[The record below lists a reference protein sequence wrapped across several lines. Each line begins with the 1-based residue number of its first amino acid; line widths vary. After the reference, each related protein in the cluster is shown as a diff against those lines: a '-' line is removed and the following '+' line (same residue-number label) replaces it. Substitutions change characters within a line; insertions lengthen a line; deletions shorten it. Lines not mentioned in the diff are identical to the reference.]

1 MNTED
6 NNDFYDDELSRSLI
20 SNDFEEDTPRK
31 KKKSKK
37 PLVICLII
45 LLIAAV
51 AGGIAWY
58 MVQRHK
64 PVEATEEFLTGMQNM
79 DFTTMENLL
88 QSHDLSA
95 LDDADIRDSAYTD
108 FFTTVNKK
116 MTYKITKNKFDIQ
129 NGTAKV
135 TVHMKYIDGTNIYAA
150 TIQEYTRKV
159 AVAAY
164 AGKEMTQDDIQ
175 EMLATLLA
183 ENASTADEKYSEIDI
198 TYPLIKIGND
208 WKIVSLDDTTVKVMC
223 ANFKSVKDEISSQL
237 TDDTT
242 TDSSSTDAEST
253 GSDSTQATGA
263 SIDIT
268 TDKFS
273 VRFKQFAIS
282 NDYGGNPCLMIYYDY
297 TNSGDSQ
304 SSAFVDFTLQAS
316 QNGESLEGTYPEA
329 NDDAVDN
336 YMNTIDPGKT
346 VTVCQVF
353 LLKDTTSDVT
363 ASDCRIWGKN
373 SVLCVKRFWTGVS
386 GGNQKWFP
394 DQPKRKKS
402 EVFHEKFSTLYPASD

>member
-1 MNTED
+1 MNTD
-6 NNDFYDDELSRSLI
+6 NNDFYDDDLSRSLI
-20 SNDFEEDTPRK
+20 NNDFEDNSPRR

-37 PLVICLII
+37 PLIICLVI
-45 LLIAAV
+45 LLIAAA

-58 MVQRHK
+58 LNERHK

-129 NGTAKV
+129 NGTAII

-164 AGKEMTQDDIQ
+164 AGKTMTQDDIQ
-175 EMLATLLA
+175 EMLASLLA
-183 ENASTADEKYSEIDI
+183 ENASTADEKYSDIDI
-198 TYPLIKIGND
+198 TYPLIKIGD
-208 WKIVSLDDTTVKVMC
+208 EWKIVSLDDITVKVMC
-223 ANFKSVKDEISSQL
+223 ANFKNVKDEISSQL
-237 TDDTT
+237 NNDSS
-242 TDSSSTDAEST
+242 DSSSDASA
-253 GSDSTQATGA
+253 DSTESSDTADSAQTAGS

-273 VRFKQFAIS
+273 VRFKQFAVS
-282 NDYGGNPCLMIYYDY
+282 KDYGGNPCLMIYYDY
-297 TNSGDSQ
+297 TNSGESQ

-329 NDDAVDN
+329 NDTAVDN

-363 ASDCRIWGKN
+363 LQGKETLN
-373 SVLCVKRFWTGVS
+373 VS
-386 GGNQKWFP
+386 GGQTTSQVLKL
-394 DQPKRKKS
+394 Q
-402 EVFHEKFSTLYPASD
+402 

>member
-1 MNTED
+1 MNTD
-6 NNDFYDDELSRSLI
+6 NNDFYDDDLSRSLI
-20 SNDFEEDTPRK
+20 NNDFEDNSPRRK
-31 KKKSKK
+31 RKSKK
-37 PLVICLII
+37 PLIICLVI

-51 AGGIAWY
+51 AGGVAWY
-58 MVQRHK
+58 LNERHK
-64 PVEATEEFLTGMQNM
+64 PVEATEKFLTGMQNM

-88 QSHDLSA
+88 QSHDLST

-159 AVAAY
+159 AVATY
-164 AGKEMTQDDIQ
+164 AGKTMSQDDIQ
-175 EMLATLLA
+175 EMLASLLA
-183 ENASTADEKYSEIDI
+183 ENASTADEKYSDIDI
-198 TYPLIKIGND
+198 TYPLIKIGD
-208 WKIVSLDDTTVKVMC
+208 EWKIVSLDDTTVKVMC
-223 ANFKSVKDEISSQL
+223 ANFKNVKDEISSQL
-237 TDDTT
+237 NDDSS
-242 TDSSSTDAEST
+242 DSSSDASTDST
-253 GSDSTQATGA
+253 EPSDTSDSAQTAGS

-268 TDKFS
+268 TGKFS
-273 VRFKQFAIS
+273 VRFKQFAVS
-282 NDYGGNPCLMIYYDY
+282 KDYGGNPCLMIYYDY

-329 NDDAVDN
+329 NDTAVDN

-363 ASDCRIWGKN
+363 LQGKETLN
-373 SVLCVKRFWTGVS
+373 VS
-386 GGNQKWFP
+386 GGQTTSQVLKL
-394 DQPKRKKS
+394 Q
-402 EVFHEKFSTLYPASD
+402 

>member
-1 MNTED
+1 MNTD
-6 NNDFYDDELSRSLI
+6 NNDFYDDDLSRSLI
-20 SNDFEEDTPRK
+20 NNDFEDNAPRR

-37 PLVICLII
+37 PLIICLVI

-51 AGGIAWY
+51 AGGVAWY
-58 MVQRHK
+58 LNERHK
-64 PVEATEEFLTGMQNM
+64 PVEATEQFLTGMQNM

-108 FFTTVNKK
+108 FFTTINKK

-129 NGTAKV
+129 NGTAQV

-164 AGKEMTQDDIQ
+164 AGKTMTQDDIQ
-175 EMLATLLA
+175 EMLASLLA
-183 ENASTADEKYSEIDI
+183 ENASTADEKYSDIDI
-198 TYPLIKIGND
+198 TYPLIKIGD
-208 WKIVSLDDTTVKVMC
+208 EWKIVSLDDTTVKVMC
-223 ANFKSVKDEISSQL
+223 ANFKNVKDEISSQL
-237 TDDTT
+237 NDDSS
-242 TDSSSTDAEST
+242 DSSSDTSA
-253 GSDSTQATGA
+253 DSTASSDTADSAQTAGS

-273 VRFKQFAIS
+273 VRFKQFAVS
-282 NDYGGNPCLMIYYDY
+282 KDYGGNPCLMIYYDY

-329 NDDAVDN
+329 NDTAVDN

-346 VTVCQVF
+346 VTVCQVY

-363 ASDCRIWGKN
+363 LQGKETLN
-373 SVLCVKRFWTGVS
+373 VS
-386 GGNQKWFP
+386 GGQTTSQVLKL
-394 DQPKRKKS
+394 Q
-402 EVFHEKFSTLYPASD
+402 

>member
-1 MNTED
+1 MNTD
-6 NNDFYDDELSRSLI
+6 NNDFYDDDLSRSLI
-20 SNDFEEDTPRK
+20 SNDFEDEPPRR

-45 LLIAAV
+45 LLAAAI

-58 MVQRHK
+58 MIQRHK
-64 PVEATEEFLTGMQNM
+64 PVEATEKFLTGMQTM

-95 LDDADIRDSAYTD
+95 LDDADIRDSAYTE

-116 MTYKITKNKFDIQ
+116 MTYKITRNKFDIQ

-135 TVHMKYIDGTNIYAA
+135 TVHIKYIDGTNIYAA

-164 AGKEMTQDDIQ
+164 AGKEMTQNDIQ
-175 EMLATLLA
+175 EMLASLLA
-183 ENASTADEKYSEIDI
+183 ENASTADEKYSDIDI
-198 TYPLIKIGND
+198 TYPLIKIGD
-208 WKIVSLDDTTVKVMC
+208 EWKIVSLDDTTVKVMC
-223 ANFKSVKDEISSQL
+223 ANFKNVKDEISSQL
-237 TDDTT
+237 TEDS
-242 TDSSSTDAEST
+242 TDSSSDSAVQSSDSAADPAQST
-253 GSDSTQATGA
+253 GS

-316 QNGESLEGTYPEA
+316 QNGEALEGTYPESS
-329 NDDAVDN
+329 DDAVDN

-346 VTVCQVF
+346 ITVCQVF
-353 LLKDTTSDVT
+353 LLKDTSSDVT
-363 ASDCRIWGKN
+363 LQGKETLN
-373 SVLCVKRFWTGVS
+373 VS
-386 GGNQKWFP
+386 GGQTTSQVLKL
-394 DQPKRKKS
+394 K
-402 EVFHEKFSTLYPASD
+402 

>member
-1 MNTED
+1 MNTD
-6 NNDFYDDELSRSLI
+6 NNDFYDDDLSRSLI
-20 SNDFEEDTPRK
+20 NNDFEDNSPRR

-37 PLVICLII
+37 PLIICLVI

-51 AGGIAWY
+51 AGGVAWY
-58 MVQRHK
+58 LNERHK
-64 PVEATEEFLTGMQNM
+64 PVEATEKFLTGMQNM

-159 AVAAY
+159 AVATY
-164 AGKEMTQDDIQ
+164 AGKTMSQDDIQ
-175 EMLATLLA
+175 EMLASLLA
-183 ENASTADEKYSEIDI
+183 ENASTADEKYSDIDI
-198 TYPLIKIGND
+198 TYPLIKIGD
-208 WKIVSLDDTTVKVMC
+208 EWKIVSLDDTTVKVMC
-223 ANFKSVKDEISSQL
+223 ANFKNVKDEISSQL
-237 TDDTT
+237 NDDSS
-242 TDSSSTDAEST
+242 DSSSDASTDST
-253 GSDSTQATGA
+253 EPSDTSDSAQTAGS

-268 TDKFS
+268 TGKFS
-273 VRFKQFAIS
+273 VRFKQFAVS
-282 NDYGGNPCLMIYYDY
+282 KDYGGNPCLMIYYDY

-329 NDDAVDN
+329 NDTAVDN

-363 ASDCRIWGKN
+363 LQGKETLN
-373 SVLCVKRFWTGVS
+373 VS
-386 GGNQKWFP
+386 GGQTTSQVLKL
-394 DQPKRKKS
+394 Q
-402 EVFHEKFSTLYPASD
+402 

>member
-1 MNTED
+1 MNTD
-6 NNDFYDDELSRSLI
+6 NNDFYDDDLSRSLI
-20 SNDFEEDTPRK
+20 NNDFEDNSPRR

-37 PLVICLII
+37 PLIICLVI

-51 AGGIAWY
+51 AGGVAWY
-58 MVQRHK
+58 LNERHK
-64 PVEATEEFLTGMQNM
+64 PVEATEKFLTGMQNM

-108 FFTTVNKK
+108 FFTTINKK

-164 AGKEMTQDDIQ
+164 AGKTMTQDDIQ
-175 EMLATLLA
+175 EMLASLLT
-183 ENASTADEKYSEIDI
+183 ENASTADEKYSDIDI
-198 TYPLIKIGND
+198 TYPLIKIGD
-208 WKIVSLDDTTVKVMC
+208 EWKIVSLDDTTVKVMC
-223 ANFKSVKDEISSQL
+223 ANFKNVKDEISSQL
-237 TDDTT
+237 NDDSS
-242 TDSSSTDAEST
+242 DSSSDASADST
-253 GSDSTQATGA
+253 EPSDTSDSAQTAGS

-273 VRFKQFAIS
+273 VRFKQFAVS
-282 NDYGGNPCLMIYYDY
+282 KDYGGNSCLMIYYDY

-329 NDDAVDN
+329 NDTAVDN

-363 ASDCRIWGKN
+363 LQGKETLN
-373 SVLCVKRFWTGVS
+373 VS
-386 GGNQKWFP
+386 GGQTTSQVLKL
-394 DQPKRKKS
+394 Q
-402 EVFHEKFSTLYPASD
+402 

>member
-20 SNDFEEDTPRK
+20 SNDFEDDAPRR

-37 PLVICLII
+37 PLVICLVI

-164 AGKEMTQDDIQ
+164 AGQEMTQDDIQ
-175 EMLATLLA
+175 EMLASLLA

-198 TYPLIKIGND
+198 TYPLIKIGDD

-237 TDDTT
+237 TDDS
-242 TDSSSTDAEST
+242 TDSSSDTA
-253 GSDSTQATGA
+253 SDTSDTSDQSADSSQDTSS

-316 QNGESLEGTYPEA
+316 QNGESLEGTYPES

-363 ASDCRIWGKN
+363 LQGKETLN
-373 SVLCVKRFWTGVS
+373 VS
-386 GGNQKWFP
+386 GGQTTSQVLKL
-394 DQPKRKKS
+394 Q
-402 EVFHEKFSTLYPASD
+402 

>member
-20 SNDFEEDTPRK
+20 SNDFEDNSPRR

-37 PLVICLII
+37 PLIICLVI

-51 AGGIAWY
+51 AGGVAWY
-58 MVQRHK
+58 LNERHK
-64 PVEATEEFLTGMQNM
+64 PVEATEKFLTGMQNM

-159 AVAAY
+159 AVATY
-164 AGKEMTQDDIQ
+164 AGKTMSQDDIQ
-175 EMLATLLA
+175 EMLASLLA
-183 ENASTADEKYSEIDI
+183 ENASTADEKYSDIDI
-198 TYPLIKIGND
+198 TYPLIKIGD
-208 WKIVSLDDTTVKVMC
+208 EWKIVSLDDTTVKVMC
-223 ANFKSVKDEISSQL
+223 ANFKNVKDEISSQL
-237 TDDTT
+237 NDDSS
-242 TDSSSTDAEST
+242 DSSSDASADST
-253 GSDSTQATGA
+253 EPSDTSDSAQTAGS

-273 VRFKQFAIS
+273 VRFKQFAVS
-282 NDYGGNPCLMIYYDY
+282 KDYGGNPCLMIYYDY

-329 NDDAVDN
+329 NDTAVDN

-363 ASDCRIWGKN
+363 LQGKETLN
-373 SVLCVKRFWTGVS
+373 VS
-386 GGNQKWFP
+386 GGQTTSQVLKL
-394 DQPKRKKS
+394 Q
-402 EVFHEKFSTLYPASD
+402 

>member
-1 MNTED
+1 MNTD
-6 NNDFYDDELSRSLI
+6 NNDFYDDDLSRSLI
-20 SNDFEEDTPRK
+20 NNDFEDNSPRRK
-31 KKKSKK
+31 RKSKK
-37 PLVICLII
+37 PLIICLVI

-51 AGGIAWY
+51 AGGVAWY
-58 MVQRHK
+58 LNERHK
-64 PVEATEEFLTGMQNM
+64 PVEATEKFLTGMQNM

-159 AVAAY
+159 AVATY
-164 AGKEMTQDDIQ
+164 TGKTMSQDDIQ
-175 EMLATLLA
+175 EMLASLLA
-183 ENASTADEKYSEIDI
+183 ENASTADEKYSDIDI
-198 TYPLIKIGND
+198 TYPLIKIGD
-208 WKIVSLDDTTVKVMC
+208 EWKIVSLDDTTVKVMC
-223 ANFKSVKDEISSQL
+223 ANFKNVKDEISSQL
-237 TDDTT
+237 NDDSS
-242 TDSSSTDAEST
+242 DSSSDASTDST
-253 GSDSTQATGA
+253 EPSDTSDSAQTAGS

-273 VRFKQFAIS
+273 VRFKQFAVS
-282 NDYGGNPCLMIYYDY
+282 KDYGGNPCLMIYYDY

-304 SSAFVDFTLQAS
+304 SSSFVDFTLQAS

-329 NDDAVDN
+329 NDTAVDN

-363 ASDCRIWGKN
+363 LQGKETLN
-373 SVLCVKRFWTGVS
+373 VS
-386 GGNQKWFP
+386 GGQTTSQVLKL
-394 DQPKRKKS
+394 Q
-402 EVFHEKFSTLYPASD
+402 

>member
-1 MNTED
+1 MNTD
-6 NNDFYDDELSRSLI
+6 NNDFYDDDLSRSLI
-20 SNDFEEDTPRK
+20 NNDFEDNSPRR

-37 PLVICLII
+37 PLIICLVI

-51 AGGIAWY
+51 AGGVAWY
-58 MVQRHK
+58 LNERHK
-64 PVEATEEFLTGMQNM
+64 PVEATEKFLTGMQNM

-129 NGTAKV
+129 NGTAKI

-159 AVAAY
+159 AVATY
-164 AGKEMTQDDIQ
+164 AGKTMTQDDIQ
-175 EMLATLLA
+175 EMLASLLA
-183 ENASTADEKYSEIDI
+183 ENASTADEKYSDIDI
-198 TYPLIKIGND
+198 TYPLIKIGD
-208 WKIVSLDDTTVKVMC
+208 EWKIVSLDDTTVKVMC
-223 ANFKSVKDEISSQL
+223 ANFKNVKDEISSQL
-237 TDDTT
+237 NNDSS
-242 TDSSSTDAEST
+242 DSSSDASA
-253 GSDSTQATGA
+253 DSTESSDTADSAQTAGS

-273 VRFKQFAIS
+273 VRFKQFAVS
-282 NDYGGNPCLMIYYDY
+282 KDYGGNPCLMIYYDY
-297 TNSGDSQ
+297 TNSGESQ

-329 NDDAVDN
+329 NDTAVDN

-363 ASDCRIWGKN
+363 LQGKETLN
-373 SVLCVKRFWTGVS
+373 VS
-386 GGNQKWFP
+386 GGQTTSQVLK
-394 DQPKRKKS
+394 
-402 EVFHEKFSTLYPASD
+402 L

>member
-1 MNTED
+1 MNTD
-6 NNDFYDDELSRSLI
+6 NNDFYDDDLSRSLI
-20 SNDFEEDTPRK
+20 SNDFDDDTPRRR
-31 KKKSKK
+31 KKSKK

-45 LLIAAV
+45 LIIAAA
-51 AGGIAWY
+51 AGATAWY
-58 MVQRHK
+58 LNARHK
-64 PVEATEEFLTGMQNM
+64 PVETTEKFLTGMQNM

-108 FFTTVNKK
+108 FFTTINKK

-135 TVHMKYIDGTNIYAA
+135 TVHLKYIDGTNIYAA

-175 EMLATLLA
+175 EMLASLLA
-183 ENASTADEKYSEIDI
+183 ENASTADEKYSDIDI
-198 TYPLIKIGND
+198 TYPLIKIGNN

-223 ANFKSVKDEISSQL
+223 ANFKNVKDEISSQL
-237 TDDTT
+237 NDES
-242 TDSSSTDAEST
+242 TDSSSDASADSQT
-253 GSDSTQATGA
+253 ASDTDSTQTGGS

-273 VRFKQFAIS
+273 VRFKQFAVS

-329 NDDAVDN
+329 NDTAVDN
-336 YMNTIDPGKT
+336 YMTTIDPGKT

-363 ASDCRIWGKN
+363 LQGKETLN
-373 SVLCVKRFWTGVS
+373 VS
-386 GGNQKWFP
+386 GGQTTSQVLKL
-394 DQPKRKKS
+394 Q
-402 EVFHEKFSTLYPASD
+402 

>member
-1 MNTED
+1 MNTD
-6 NNDFYDDELSRSLI
+6 NNDFYDDDLSRSLI
-20 SNDFEEDTPRK
+20 NNDFEDNSPRR

-37 PLVICLII
+37 PLIICLVI

-51 AGGIAWY
+51 AGGVAWY
-58 MVQRHK
+58 LNERHK
-64 PVEATEEFLTGMQNM
+64 PVEATEKFLTGMQNM

-164 AGKEMTQDDIQ
+164 AGKTMTQDDIQ
-175 EMLATLLA
+175 EMLASLLT
-183 ENASTADEKYSEIDI
+183 ENASTADEKYSDIDI
-198 TYPLIKIGND
+198 TYPLIKIGD
-208 WKIVSLDDTTVKVMC
+208 EWKIVSLDDTTVKVMC
-223 ANFKSVKDEISSQL
+223 ANFKNVKDEISSQL
-237 TDDTT
+237 NDDSS
-242 TDSSSTDAEST
+242 DSSSDASADST
-253 GSDSTQATGA
+253 EPSDTSDSAQTAGS

-273 VRFKQFAIS
+273 VRFKQFAVS
-282 NDYGGNPCLMIYYDY
+282 KDYGGNSCLMIYYDY

-329 NDDAVDN
+329 NDTAVDN

-363 ASDCRIWGKN
+363 LQGKETLN
-373 SVLCVKRFWTGVS
+373 VS
-386 GGNQKWFP
+386 GGQTTSQVLKL
-394 DQPKRKKS
+394 Q
-402 EVFHEKFSTLYPASD
+402 

>member
-1 MNTED
+1 MNTD
-6 NNDFYDDELSRSLI
+6 NNNFYDDDLSRSLI
-20 SNDFEEDTPRK
+20 SNDFDDDTPRRR
-31 KKKSKK
+31 KKSKK

-45 LLIAAV
+45 LIIAAA
-51 AGGIAWY
+51 AGATAWY
-58 MVQRHK
+58 LNARHK
-64 PVEATEEFLTGMQNM
+64 PVEATEKFLTGMQNM

-108 FFTTVNKK
+108 FFTTINKK

-135 TVHMKYIDGTNIYAA
+135 TVHLKYIDGTNIYAA

-175 EMLATLLA
+175 EMLASLLA
-183 ENASTADEKYSEIDI
+183 ENASTADEKYSDIDI
-198 TYPLIKIGND
+198 TYPLIKIGNN

-223 ANFKSVKDEISSQL
+223 ANFKNVKDEISSQL
-237 TDDTT
+237 NDES
-242 TDSSSTDAEST
+242 TDSSSDASADSQT
-253 GSDSTQATGA
+253 ASDADSTQTGGS

-273 VRFKQFAIS
+273 VRFKQFAVS

-329 NDDAVDN
+329 NDTAVDN
-336 YMNTIDPGKT
+336 YMTTIDPGKT

-363 ASDCRIWGKN
+363 LQGKETLN
-373 SVLCVKRFWTGVS
+373 VS
-386 GGNQKWFP
+386 GRQTTSQVLKL
-394 DQPKRKKS
+394 Q
-402 EVFHEKFSTLYPASD
+402 

>member
-1 MNTED
+1 MNTD
-6 NNDFYDDELSRSLI
+6 NNDFYDDDLSRSLI
-20 SNDFEEDTPRK
+20 NNDFEDNSPRR

-37 PLVICLII
+37 PLIICLVI

-51 AGGIAWY
+51 AGGVAWY
-58 MVQRHK
+58 LNERHK
-64 PVEATEEFLTGMQNM
+64 PVEATEKFLTGMQNM

-159 AVAAY
+159 AVATY
-164 AGKEMTQDDIQ
+164 AGKTMSQDDIQ
-175 EMLATLLA
+175 EMLASLLA
-183 ENASTADEKYSEIDI
+183 ENASTADEKYSDIDI
-198 TYPLIKIGND
+198 TYPLIKIGD
-208 WKIVSLDDTTVKVMC
+208 EWKIVSLDDTTVKVMC
-223 ANFKSVKDEISSQL
+223 ANFKNVKDEISSQL
-237 TDDTT
+237 NDDSS
-242 TDSSSTDAEST
+242 DSSSDASTDST
-253 GSDSTQATGA
+253 EPSDTSDSAQTAGS

-268 TDKFS
+268 TGKFS
-273 VRFKQFAIS
+273 VRFKQFAVS
-282 NDYGGNPCLMIYYDY
+282 KDYGGNPCLMIYYDY

-329 NDDAVDN
+329 NDTAVDN

-363 ASDCRIWGKN
+363 LQGKETLN
-373 SVLCVKRFWTGVS
+373 VS
-386 GGNQKWFP
+386 GGQTTSQMLKL
-394 DQPKRKKS
+394 Q
-402 EVFHEKFSTLYPASD
+402 

>member
-1 MNTED
+1 MNTD
-6 NNDFYDDELSRSLI
+6 NNDFYDDDLSRSLI
-20 SNDFEEDTPRK
+20 NNDFEDNSPRR

-37 PLVICLII
+37 PLIICLII
-45 LLIAAV
+45 LLIAAA

-58 MVQRHK
+58 LNERHK
-64 PVEATEEFLTGMQNM
+64 PAEATENFLTGMQNM

-108 FFTTVNKK
+108 FFTTINKK

-129 NGTAKV
+129 NGTAQV
-135 TVHMKYIDGTNIYAA
+135 TVHLKYIDGTNIYAA

-164 AGKEMTQDDIQ
+164 AGKTMSQDDIQ
-175 EMLATLLA
+175 EMLASLLA
-183 ENASTADEKYSEIDI
+183 ENASTADEKYSDIDI
-198 TYPLIKIGND
+198 TYPLIKIGD
-208 WKIVSLDDTTVKVMC
+208 EWKIVSLDDTTVKVMC
-223 ANFKSVKDEISSQL
+223 ANFKNVKDEISSQL
-237 TDDTT
+237 NDDSS
-242 TDSSSTDAEST
+242 DSSSDASADST
-253 GSDSTQATGA
+253 EPSDTSDSAQTAGS

-273 VRFKQFAIS
+273 VRFKQFVVS
-282 NDYGGNPCLMIYYDY
+282 KDYGGNPCLMIYYDY
-297 TNSGDSQ
+297 TNSGESQ

-329 NDDAVDN
+329 NDTAVDN

-353 LLKDTTSDVT
+353 LLKDATSDVT
-363 ASDCRIWGKN
+363 LQGKETLN
-373 SVLCVKRFWTGVS
+373 VS
-386 GGNQKWFP
+386 GGQTTSQVLKL
-394 DQPKRKKS
+394 Q
-402 EVFHEKFSTLYPASD
+402 

>member
-1 MNTED
+1 MNTD
-6 NNDFYDDELSRSLI
+6 NNDFYDDDLSRSLI
-20 SNDFEEDTPRK
+20 NNDFEDNSPRR

-37 PLVICLII
+37 PLIICLVI

-51 AGGIAWY
+51 AGGVAWY
-58 MVQRHK
+58 LNERHK
-64 PVEATEEFLTGMQNM
+64 PVEATEKFLTGMQNM

-108 FFTTVNKK
+108 FFTTINKK

-164 AGKEMTQDDIQ
+164 AGKTMTQDDIQ
-175 EMLATLLA
+175 EMLASLLT
-183 ENASTADEKYSEIDI
+183 ENASTADEKYSDIDI
-198 TYPLIKIGND
+198 TYPLIKIGD
-208 WKIVSLDDTTVKVMC
+208 EWKIVSLDDTTVKVMC
-223 ANFKSVKDEISSQL
+223 ANFKNVKDEISSQL
-237 TDDTT
+237 NDDSS
-242 TDSSSTDAEST
+242 DSSSDASADYTEPSDT
-253 GSDSTQATGA
+253 SDSAQTAGS

-273 VRFKQFAIS
+273 VRFKQFAVS
-282 NDYGGNPCLMIYYDY
+282 KDYGGNSCLMIYYDY

-329 NDDAVDN
+329 NDTAVDN

-363 ASDCRIWGKN
+363 LQGKETLN
-373 SVLCVKRFWTGVS
+373 VS
-386 GGNQKWFP
+386 GGQTTSQVLKL
-394 DQPKRKKS
+394 Q
-402 EVFHEKFSTLYPASD
+402 

>member
-20 SNDFEEDTPRK
+20 SNDFEEDTPRR

-37 PLVICLII
+37 PLMICLII

-51 AGGIAWY
+51 AGGTAWY

-64 PVEATEEFLTGMQNM
+64 PVTATEEFLTGMQNM

-175 EMLATLLA
+175 EMLASLLA

-237 TDDTT
+237 TDDSTA
-242 TDSSSTDAEST
+242 DSSGTDAEST
-253 GSDSTQATGA
+253 GAASDSTQATGA

-282 NDYGGNPCLMIYYDY
+282 YDYGGNPCLMIYYDY

-329 NDDAVDN
+329 TDDAVDN

-363 ASDCRIWGKN
+363 LQGKETLN
-373 SVLCVKRFWTGVS
+373 VS
-386 GGNQKWFP
+386 GGQTTSQVLKL
-394 DQPKRKKS
+394 K
-402 EVFHEKFSTLYPASD
+402 

>member
-20 SNDFEEDTPRK
+20 SNDFEGDTPHR

-45 LLIAAV
+45 LLIAAT
-51 AGGIAWY
+51 AGGTAWY
-58 MVQRHK
+58 MMQRHK
-64 PVEATEEFLTGMQNM
+64 PVEATEKFLTGMQNM

-129 NGTAKV
+129 NGTARI

-175 EMLATLLA
+175 EMLAALPVSYTHLTL
-183 ENASTADEKYSEIDI
+183 
-198 TYPLIKIGND
+198 P
-208 WKIVSLDDTTVKVMC
+208 
-223 ANFKSVKDEISSQL
+223 
-237 TDDTT
+237 
-242 TDSSSTDAEST
+242 
-253 GSDSTQATGA
+253 
-263 SIDIT
+263 
-268 TDKFS
+268 
-273 VRFKQFAIS
+273 
-282 NDYGGNPCLMIYYDY
+282 
-297 TNSGDSQ
+297 TNSL
-304 SSAFVDFTLQAS
+304 V
-316 QNGESLEGTYPEA
+316 
-329 NDDAVDN
+329 
-336 YMNTIDPGKT
+336 
-346 VTVCQVF
+346 
-353 LLKDTTSDVT
+353 
-363 ASDCRIWGKN
+363 
-373 SVLCVKRFWTGVS
+373 
-386 GGNQKWFP
+386 
-394 DQPKRKKS
+394 
-402 EVFHEKFSTLYPASD
+402 

>member
-1 MNTED
+1 MNTD
-6 NNDFYDDELSRSLI
+6 NNDFYDDDLSRSLI
-20 SNDFEEDTPRK
+20 NNDFEDNSPRR

-37 PLVICLII
+37 PLIICLVI

-51 AGGIAWY
+51 AGGVAWY
-58 MVQRHK
+58 LNERHK
-64 PVEATEEFLTGMQNM
+64 PVEATEKFLTGMQNM

-159 AVAAY
+159 AVATY
-164 AGKEMTQDDIQ
+164 AGKTMTQDDIQ
-175 EMLATLLA
+175 EMLASLLA
-183 ENASTADEKYSEIDI
+183 ENASTADEKYSDIDI
-198 TYPLIKIGND
+198 TYPLIKIGD
-208 WKIVSLDDTTVKVMC
+208 EWKIVSLDDTTVKVMC
-223 ANFKSVKDEISSQL
+223 ANFKNVKDEISSQL
-237 TDDTT
+237 NNDSS
-242 TDSSSTDAEST
+242 DSSSDASA
-253 GSDSTQATGA
+253 DSTESSDTADSAQTAGS

-273 VRFKQFAIS
+273 VRFKQFAVS
-282 NDYGGNPCLMIYYDY
+282 KDYGGNPCLMIYYDY
-297 TNSGDSQ
+297 TNSGESQ

-329 NDDAVDN
+329 NDTAVDN

-363 ASDCRIWGKN
+363 LQGKETLN
-373 SVLCVKRFWTGVS
+373 VS
-386 GGNQKWFP
+386 GGQTTSQVLKL
-394 DQPKRKKS
+394 Q
-402 EVFHEKFSTLYPASD
+402 

>member
-20 SNDFEEDTPRK
+20 SNDFEDDAPRR

-135 TVHMKYIDGTNIYAA
+135 TVHKKYIDGTNIYAA

-164 AGKEMTQDDIQ
+164 AGQEMTQDDIQ
-175 EMLATLLA
+175 EMLASLLA

-198 TYPLIKIGND
+198 TYPLIKIGDD

-237 TDDTT
+237 TDDS
-242 TDSSSTDAEST
+242 TDSSSDTAADTSGT
-253 GSDSTQATGA
+253 SDQNADSSQDTSS

-268 TDKFS
+268 TNKFS

-316 QNGESLEGTYPEA
+316 QNGESLEGTYPES

-363 ASDCRIWGKN
+363 LQGKETLN
-373 SVLCVKRFWTGVS
+373 VS
-386 GGNQKWFP
+386 GGQTTSQVLKL
-394 DQPKRKKS
+394 K
-402 EVFHEKFSTLYPASD
+402 

>member
-1 MNTED
+1 MNTD
-6 NNDFYDDELSRSLI
+6 NNDFYDDDLSRSLI
-20 SNDFEEDTPRK
+20 NNDFEDNSPRR

-37 PLVICLII
+37 PLIICLII
-45 LLIAAV
+45 LLIAAA
-51 AGGIAWY
+51 AGGVAWY
-58 MVQRHK
+58 LNERHK
-64 PVEATEEFLTGMQNM
+64 PAEATEKFLTGMQNM

-108 FFTTVNKK
+108 FFTTINKK

-129 NGTAKV
+129 NGTAQV
-135 TVHMKYIDGTNIYAA
+135 TVHLKYIDGTNIYAA

-164 AGKEMTQDDIQ
+164 AGKTMTQDDIQ
-175 EMLATLLA
+175 EMLASLLA
-183 ENASTADEKYSEIDI
+183 ENASTADEKYSDIDI
-198 TYPLIKIGND
+198 TYPLIKID
-208 WKIVSLDDTTVKVMC
+208 DEWKIVSLDDTTVKVMC
-223 ANFKSVKDEISSQL
+223 ANFKNVKDEISSQL
-237 TDDTT
+237 NDDSS
-242 TDSSSTDAEST
+242 DSSSTDST
-253 GSDSTQATGA
+253 EASDTADSTQTTGS

-273 VRFKQFAIS
+273 VRFKQFAVS
-282 NDYGGNPCLMIYYDY
+282 KDYGGNPCLMIYYDY
-297 TNSGDSQ
+297 TNSGESQ

-329 NDDAVDN
+329 NDTAVDN

-346 VTVCQVF
+346 VTVCQVY

-363 ASDCRIWGKN
+363 LQGKETLN
-373 SVLCVKRFWTGVS
+373 VS
-386 GGNQKWFP
+386 GGQTTSQVLKL
-394 DQPKRKKS
+394 Q
-402 EVFHEKFSTLYPASD
+402 

>member
-1 MNTED
+1 MNTD
-6 NNDFYDDELSRSLI
+6 NNDFYDDDLSRSLI
-20 SNDFEEDTPRK
+20 NNDFEDTSPRRK
-31 KKKSKK
+31 KKRKK
-37 PLVICLII
+37 PLIICLVI

-51 AGGIAWY
+51 AGGVAWY
-58 MVQRHK
+58 LNERHK
-64 PVEATEEFLTGMQNM
+64 PVEATEKFLTGMQNM

-108 FFTTVNKK
+108 FFTTINKK

-129 NGTAKV
+129 HGTAKV

-164 AGKEMTQDDIQ
+164 AGKTMTQDDIQ
-175 EMLATLLA
+175 EMLASLLT
-183 ENASTADEKYSEIDI
+183 ENASTADEKYSDIDI
-198 TYPLIKIGND
+198 TYPLIKIGD
-208 WKIVSLDDTTVKVMC
+208 EWKIVSLDDTTVKVMC
-223 ANFKSVKDEISSQL
+223 ANFKNVKDEISSQL
-237 TDDTT
+237 NDDSS
-242 TDSSSTDAEST
+242 DSSSDASADST
-253 GSDSTQATGA
+253 EPSDTSDSAQTAGS

-273 VRFKQFAIS
+273 VRFKQFAVS
-282 NDYGGNPCLMIYYDY
+282 KDYGGNSCLMIYYDY

-329 NDDAVDN
+329 NDTAVDN

-363 ASDCRIWGKN
+363 LQGKETLN
-373 SVLCVKRFWTGVS
+373 VS
-386 GGNQKWFP
+386 GGQTTSQVLKL
-394 DQPKRKKS
+394 Q
-402 EVFHEKFSTLYPASD
+402 

>member
-1 MNTED
+1 MNTD
-6 NNDFYDDELSRSLI
+6 NNDFYDDDLSRSLI
-20 SNDFEEDTPRK
+20 NNDFEDNSPRR

-37 PLVICLII
+37 PLIICLVI

-51 AGGIAWY
+51 AGGVAWY
-58 MVQRHK
+58 LNERHK
-64 PVEATEEFLTGMQNM
+64 PAEATEKFLTGMQNM

-108 FFTTVNKK
+108 FFTTINKK

-164 AGKEMTQDDIQ
+164 AGKTMTQDDIQ
-175 EMLATLLA
+175 EMLASLLT
-183 ENASTADEKYSEIDI
+183 ENASTADEKYSDIDI
-198 TYPLIKIGND
+198 TYPLIKIGD
-208 WKIVSLDDTTVKVMC
+208 EWKIVSLDDTTVKVMC
-223 ANFKSVKDEISSQL
+223 ANFKNVKDEISSQL
-237 TDDTT
+237 NDDSS
-242 TDSSSTDAEST
+242 DSSSDASADST
-253 GSDSTQATGA
+253 EPSDTSDSAQTAGS

-273 VRFKQFAIS
+273 VRFKQFAVS
-282 NDYGGNPCLMIYYDY
+282 KDYGGNSCLMIYYDY

-329 NDDAVDN
+329 NDTAVDN

-363 ASDCRIWGKN
+363 LQGKETLN
-373 SVLCVKRFWTGVS
+373 VS
-386 GGNQKWFP
+386 GGQTTSQVLKL
-394 DQPKRKKS
+394 Q
-402 EVFHEKFSTLYPASD
+402 

>member
-1 MNTED
+1 MNTD
-6 NNDFYDDELSRSLI
+6 NNDFYDDDLSRSLI
-20 SNDFEEDTPRK
+20 NNDFEDNSPSR

-37 PLVICLII
+37 PLIICLII
-45 LLIAAV
+45 LLIAAA
-51 AGGIAWY
+51 AGGVAWY
-58 MVQRHK
+58 LNERHK
-64 PVEATEEFLTGMQNM
+64 PAEATEKFLTGMQNM

-108 FFTTVNKK
+108 FFTTINKK

-129 NGTAKV
+129 NGTAQV
-135 TVHMKYIDGTNIYAA
+135 TVHLKYIDGTNIYAA

-159 AVAAY
+159 AVATY
-164 AGKEMTQDDIQ
+164 AGKTMTQDDIQ
-175 EMLATLLA
+175 EMLASLLA
-183 ENASTADEKYSEIDI
+183 ENASTADEKYSDIDI
-198 TYPLIKIGND
+198 TYPLIKIGD
-208 WKIVSLDDTTVKVMC
+208 EWKIVSLDDTTVKVMC
-223 ANFKSVKDEISSQL
+223 ANFKNVKDEISSQL
-237 TDDTT
+237 NDDSS
-242 TDSSSTDAEST
+242 DSSSDASA
-253 GSDSTQATGA
+253 DSTEFSDTADSAQTAGS

-273 VRFKQFAIS
+273 VRFKQFAVS
-282 NDYGGNPCLMIYYDY
+282 KDYGGNPCLMIYYDY
-297 TNSGDSQ
+297 TNSGESQ

-329 NDDAVDN
+329 NDTAVDN

-363 ASDCRIWGKN
+363 LQGKETLN
-373 SVLCVKRFWTGVS
+373 VS
-386 GGNQKWFP
+386 GGQTTSQVLKL
-394 DQPKRKKS
+394 Q
-402 EVFHEKFSTLYPASD
+402 

>member
-1 MNTED
+1 MNTD
-6 NNDFYDDELSRSLI
+6 NNDFYDDDLSRSLI
-20 SNDFEEDTPRK
+20 NNDFEDNSPRR

-37 PLVICLII
+37 PLIICLVI

-58 MVQRHK
+58 LNERHK
-64 PVEATEEFLTGMQNM
+64 PVEATEKFLTGMQNM

-108 FFTTVNKK
+108 FFTTINKK

-129 NGTAKV
+129 NGTAQV
-135 TVHMKYIDGTNIYAA
+135 TVHLKYIDGTNIYAA

-164 AGKEMTQDDIQ
+164 AGKTMTQDDIQ
-175 EMLATLLA
+175 EMLASLLA
-183 ENASTADEKYSEIDI
+183 ENASTADEKYSDIDI
-198 TYPLIKIGND
+198 TYPLIKIGD
-208 WKIVSLDDTTVKVMC
+208 EWKIVSLDDTTVKVMC
-223 ANFKSVKDEISSQL
+223 ANFKNVKDEISSQL
-237 TDDTT
+237 NNDSS
-242 TDSSSTDAEST
+242 DSSSDASA
-253 GSDSTQATGA
+253 DSTESSDTADSAQTAGS

-273 VRFKQFAIS
+273 VRFKQFAVS
-282 NDYGGNPCLMIYYDY
+282 KDYGGNPCLMIYYDY
-297 TNSGDSQ
+297 TNSGESQ

-329 NDDAVDN
+329 NDTAVDN

-353 LLKDTTSDVT
+353 LLKDTTNDVT
-363 ASDCRIWGKN
+363 LQGKETLN
-373 SVLCVKRFWTGVS
+373 VS
-386 GGNQKWFP
+386 GGQTTSQVLKL
-394 DQPKRKKS
+394 Q
-402 EVFHEKFSTLYPASD
+402 

>member
-1 MNTED
+1 MNTD
-6 NNDFYDDELSRSLI
+6 NNDFYDDDLSRSLI
-20 SNDFEEDTPRK
+20 NNDFEDNSPRR

-37 PLVICLII
+37 PLIICLVI

-51 AGGIAWY
+51 AGGVAWY
-58 MVQRHK
+58 LNERHK
-64 PVEATEEFLTGMQNM
+64 PVEATEKFLTGMQNM

-164 AGKEMTQDDIQ
+164 AGKTMTQDDIQ
-175 EMLATLLA
+175 EMLASLLA
-183 ENASTADEKYSEIDI
+183 ENASTADEKYSDIDI
-198 TYPLIKIGND
+198 TYPLIKIGD
-208 WKIVSLDDTTVKVMC
+208 EWKIVSLDDTTVKVMC
-223 ANFKSVKDEISSQL
+223 ANFKNVKDEISSQL
-237 TDDTT
+237 NDDSS
-242 TDSSSTDAEST
+242 DSSSDASADST
-253 GSDSTQATGA
+253 EPSDTSDSAQTAGS

-268 TDKFS
+268 SDKFS
-273 VRFKQFAIS
+273 VRFKQFAVS
-282 NDYGGNPCLMIYYDY
+282 KDYGGNPCLMIYYDY

-329 NDDAVDN
+329 NDTAVDN

-363 ASDCRIWGKN
+363 LQGKETLN
-373 SVLCVKRFWTGVS
+373 VS
-386 GGNQKWFP
+386 GGQTTSQVLKL
-394 DQPKRKKS
+394 Q
-402 EVFHEKFSTLYPASD
+402 

>member
-1 MNTED
+1 MNTD
-6 NNDFYDDELSRSLI
+6 NNDFYDDDLSRSLI
-20 SNDFEEDTPRK
+20 NNDFEDNSPRR

-37 PLVICLII
+37 PLIICLVI

-51 AGGIAWY
+51 AGGVAWY
-58 MVQRHK
+58 LNERHK
-64 PVEATEEFLTGMQNM
+64 PVEATEKFLTGMQNM

-108 FFTTVNKK
+108 FFTTINKK

-164 AGKEMTQDDIQ
+164 AGKTMTQDDIQ
-175 EMLATLLA
+175 EMLASLLT
-183 ENASTADEKYSEIDI
+183 ENASTADEKYSDIDI
-198 TYPLIKIGND
+198 TYPLIKIGD
-208 WKIVSLDDTTVKVMC
+208 EWKIVSLDDTTVKVMC
-223 ANFKSVKDEISSQL
+223 ANFKNVKDEISSQL
-237 TDDTT
+237 NDDSS
-242 TDSSSTDAEST
+242 DSSSDASADST
-253 GSDSTQATGA
+253 EPSDTSDSAQTAGS

-273 VRFKQFAIS
+273 VRFKQFAVS
-282 NDYGGNPCLMIYYDY
+282 KDYGGNSCLMIYYDY

-329 NDDAVDN
+329 NDTAVDN

-353 LLKDTTSDVT
+353 LLKDTTSDIT
-363 ASDCRIWGKN
+363 LQGKETLN
-373 SVLCVKRFWTGVS
+373 VS
-386 GGNQKWFP
+386 GGQTTSQVLKL
-394 DQPKRKKS
+394 Q
-402 EVFHEKFSTLYPASD
+402 

>member
-1 MNTED
+1 MNTD
-6 NNDFYDDELSRSLI
+6 NNDFYDDDLSRSLI
-20 SNDFEEDTPRK
+20 NNDFEDNSPRR

-37 PLVICLII
+37 PLIICLVI

-51 AGGIAWY
+51 AGGVAWY
-58 MVQRHK
+58 LNERHK
-64 PVEATEEFLTGMQNM
+64 PVEATEKFLTGMQNM

-164 AGKEMTQDDIQ
+164 AGKTMTQDDIQ
-175 EMLATLLA
+175 EMLASLLT
-183 ENASTADEKYSEIDI
+183 ENASTADEKYSDIDI
-198 TYPLIKIGND
+198 TYPLIKIGD
-208 WKIVSLDDTTVKVMC
+208 EWKIVSLDDTTVKVMC
-223 ANFKSVKDEISSQL
+223 ANFKNVKDEISSQL
-237 TDDTT
+237 NDDSS
-242 TDSSSTDAEST
+242 DSSSDASADST
-253 GSDSTQATGA
+253 EPSDTSDSAQTAGS

-268 TDKFS
+268 SDKFS
-273 VRFKQFAIS
+273 VRFKQFAVS
-282 NDYGGNPCLMIYYDY
+282 KDYGGHPCLMIYYDY

-329 NDDAVDN
+329 NDTAVDN

-363 ASDCRIWGKN
+363 LQGKETLN
-373 SVLCVKRFWTGVS
+373 VS
-386 GGNQKWFP
+386 GGQTTSQVLKL
-394 DQPKRKKS
+394 Q
-402 EVFHEKFSTLYPASD
+402 

>member
-1 MNTED
+1 MNTD
-6 NNDFYDDELSRSLI
+6 NNDFYDDDLSRSLI
-20 SNDFEEDTPRK
+20 NNDFEDNSPRR

-37 PLVICLII
+37 PLIICLVI

-51 AGGIAWY
+51 AGGVAWY
-58 MVQRHK
+58 LNERHK
-64 PVEATEEFLTGMQNM
+64 PVEATEKFLTGMQNM

-164 AGKEMTQDDIQ
+164 AGKTMTQDDIQ
-175 EMLATLLA
+175 EMLASLLT
-183 ENASTADEKYSEIDI
+183 ENASTADEKYSDIDI
-198 TYPLIKIGND
+198 TYPLIKIGD
-208 WKIVSLDDTTVKVMC
+208 EWKIVSLDDTTVKVMC
-223 ANFKSVKDEISSQL
+223 ANFKNVKDEISSQL
-237 TDDTT
+237 NDDSS
-242 TDSSSTDAEST
+242 DSSSDASADST
-253 GSDSTQATGA
+253 EPSDTSDSAQTAGS

-268 TDKFS
+268 SDKFS
-273 VRFKQFAIS
+273 VRFKQFAVS
-282 NDYGGNPCLMIYYDY
+282 KDYGGNPCLMIYYDY

-329 NDDAVDN
+329 NDTAVDN

-346 VTVCQVF
+346 VTVCQVS

-363 ASDCRIWGKN
+363 LQGKETLN
-373 SVLCVKRFWTGVS
+373 VS
-386 GGNQKWFP
+386 GGQTTSQVLKL
-394 DQPKRKKS
+394 Q
-402 EVFHEKFSTLYPASD
+402 

>member
-1 MNTED
+1 MNTD
-6 NNDFYDDELSRSLI
+6 NNDFYDDDLSRSLI
-20 SNDFEEDTPRK
+20 NNDFEDNSPRR

-37 PLVICLII
+37 PLIICLII
-45 LLIAAV
+45 LLIAAA
-51 AGGIAWY
+51 AGGVAWY
-58 MVQRHK
+58 LNERHK
-64 PVEATEEFLTGMQNM
+64 PAEATENFLTGMQNM

-108 FFTTVNKK
+108 FFTTINKK

-129 NGTAKV
+129 NGTAQV
-135 TVHMKYIDGTNIYAA
+135 TVHLKYIDGTNIYAA

-164 AGKEMTQDDIQ
+164 AGKTMTQDDIQ
-175 EMLATLLA
+175 EMLASLLA
-183 ENASTADEKYSEIDI
+183 ENASTADEKYSDIDI
-198 TYPLIKIGND
+198 TYPLIKIGD
-208 WKIVSLDDTTVKVMC
+208 EWKIVSLDDTTVKVMC
-223 ANFKSVKDEISSQL
+223 ANFKNVKDEISSQL
-237 TDDTT
+237 NDDSS
-242 TDSSSTDAEST
+242 DSSSTDST
-253 GSDSTQATGA
+253 EASDTADSTQTTGS

-273 VRFKQFAIS
+273 VRFKQFAVS
-282 NDYGGNPCLMIYYDY
+282 KDYGGNPCLMIYYDY
-297 TNSGDSQ
+297 TNSGESQ

-329 NDDAVDN
+329 NDTAVDN

-346 VTVCQVF
+346 VTVCQVY

-363 ASDCRIWGKN
+363 LQGKETLN
-373 SVLCVKRFWTGVS
+373 VS
-386 GGNQKWFP
+386 GGQTTSQVLKL
-394 DQPKRKKS
+394 Q
-402 EVFHEKFSTLYPASD
+402 

>member
-1 MNTED
+1 MNTD
-6 NNDFYDDELSRSLI
+6 NNDFYDDDLSRSLI
-20 SNDFEEDTPRK
+20 SNDFDDDTPRRR
-31 KKKSKK
+31 KKSKK

-45 LLIAAV
+45 LIIAAA
-51 AGGIAWY
+51 AGATAWY
-58 MVQRHK
+58 LNARHK
-64 PVEATEEFLTGMQNM
+64 PVEATEKFLTGMQNM

-95 LDDADIRDSAYTD
+95 LDNADIRDSAYTD
-108 FFTTVNKK
+108 FFTTINKK

-135 TVHMKYIDGTNIYAA
+135 TVHLKYIDGTNIYAA

-164 AGKEMTQDDIQ
+164 AGREMTQDDIQ
-175 EMLATLLA
+175 EMLASLLA
-183 ENASTADEKYSEIDI
+183 ENASTADEKYSDIDI
-198 TYPLIKIGND
+198 TYPLIKIGNN

-223 ANFKSVKDEISSQL
+223 ANFKNVKDEISSQL
-237 TDDTT
+237 NDES
-242 TDSSSTDAEST
+242 TDSSSDASANSQT
-253 GSDSTQATGA
+253 ASDADSTQTGGS

-273 VRFKQFAIS
+273 VRFKQFAVS

-329 NDDAVDN
+329 NDTAVDN
-336 YMNTIDPGKT
+336 YMTTIDPGKT

-363 ASDCRIWGKN
+363 LQGKETLN
-373 SVLCVKRFWTGVS
+373 VS
-386 GGNQKWFP
+386 GGQTTSQVLKL
-394 DQPKRKKS
+394 Q
-402 EVFHEKFSTLYPASD
+402 